1 MERSEKHSRTAIA
14 LAFATVYIVWGSTY
28 LAIRFAIQT
37 IPPLTMAGIRFVIAG
52 SILLVYSLI
61 TRAPK
66 PTAKQW
72 RNGAVVG
79 ILMLTC
85 GNGGVTWAEMRLP
98 SGLAAI
104 MVATVSLWLLLLNW
118 AFGNKKRPTASQAA
132 GLAIGLFG
140 LVLLVMP
147 SGQGL
152 LGKGADLVGAGVI
165 LVGTLGW
172 ASGTLFARH
181 AELPQSPWMTNGAE
195 MLCGGI
201 ALLLVGALGGER
213 VHWEQVSAHSLWSL
227 AYLVVFGSIIAF
239 SAYTWL
245 NKATTAARLGTYAY
259 VNPAV
264 AVVLGAIFAGEPIT
278 ARSIVAMLLI
288 LSGVVMLSVVRKPR
302 EAFVETVIT
311 PSAEPCPVAAE

>member
-1 MERSEKHSRTAIA
+1 MDLREKHSTAAIA

-28 LAIRFAIQT
+28 LAISYAIAT
-37 IPPLTMAGIRFVIAG
+37 IPPLTMAGTRFVIAG
-52 SILLVYSLI
+52 SILLVYSLL

-72 RNGAVVG
+72 RNGAIVG
-79 ILMLTC
+79 VLMLSC

-118 AFGNKKRPTASQAA
+118 GFGNKKRPTSSQAA
-132 GLAIGLFG
+132 GLAIGLIG
-140 LVLLVMP
+140 LVVLVMP

-152 LGKGADLVGAGVI
+152 LGKGADLVAAAVI

-172 ASGTLFARH
+172 AGGTLYARQ
-181 AELPQSPWMTNGAE
+181 AELPASPWMTNGGE
-195 MLCGGI
+195 MLIGGI
-201 ALLLVGALGGER
+201 VLLFVGALIGER
-213 VHWEQVSAHSLWSL
+213 VHWAQVSAHSLWAL
-227 AYLVVFGSIIAF
+227 AYLVVFGSIVAF

-245 NKATTAARLGTYAY
+245 NKATNPARLGTYAY

-264 AVVLGAIFAGEPIT
+264 AVLLGAVFAGEPIT
-278 ARSIVAMLLI
+278 TRSIVALVLI
-288 LSGVVMLSVVRKPR
+288 LSGVVMLSVVRKR
-302 EAFVETVIT
+302 KEAPVGTVIVT
-311 PSAEPCPVAAE
+311 DPEPCAVAAD